1 MSTVVLVKDTE
12 GDWEALYVDQELVA
26 EGHTLAAFMVLDA
39 LQGKTVD
46 VFAEAEVDFSDY
58 GKGPALLSG
67 FDDLVYIRASS
78 KIEV

>member
-1 MSTVVLVKDTE
+1 MSTVVLAKDTE

-46 VFAEAEVDFSDY
+46 VFAEAEVYFSDY

-67 FDDLVYIRASS
+67 FDELVYIRTSN
-78 KIEV
+78 KNKV

>member
-1 MSTVVLVKDTE
+1 MSTIVLVKDTE
-12 GDWEALYVDQELVA
+12 GDWEALYVDQSLVA
-26 EGHTLAAFMVLDA
+26 EGHSLAAFMVLDA

-67 FDDLVYIRASS
+67 FDNLVYIRTSG
-78 KIEV
+78 KDRV